1 MSKILCN
8 VLLLLF
14 IFFSYCMCGD
24 MISAIIESASSD
36 LQNAPTVRKDVE
48 LDIKNSKPKN
58 FKQGNKRWFKAKKDL
73 MKFTPQKGI
82 ELGKKIARNA
92 SIGVIW
98 IYEPGLLLAEELVSP
113 CFGIISYYPNMQIT
127 VMKGERFLGIICDA
141 RDYKP
146 INTDRFKWYV
156 AIGNDLSFTAR
167 YYVKEGGYIK
177 EGQELGHL
185 SRPARSVGRVAIKS
199 RARCSGIIVLCK
211 TGPLET
217 GEEFL
222 RISCD
227 AATGTADV
235 NNSLVDKSH
244 TSLLDQSDMGKSIP
258 KLRGLAQ
265 ISPEEANYD
274 GKQFKLPQIMNSA
287 EESNIIG
294 DDDGKSESEDE
305 EEFGDNKNTRN
316 IQSTKKEEKIKIP
329 LDSSDTL
336 DESTPSSNSELN
348 IINKAIQPPP
358 EAKKGKNFF
367 DFEFEEEDDGVN
379 DETEYKK
386 VIQELGNNEEDEK
399 NSEKEKLEKEKLE
412 KEKLE
417 KERLERERIEKERLE
432 KEKIEKE
439 KIEKEILEKE
449 RLEKERLEKERLVK
463 ADAKKKEV
471 DVSSSIPGSTDYHV
485 ILQTHRNANENFKK
499 QPEKKVEKK
508 HNKIDSVKT
517 GNVIDLDGLSSSI
530 VSEAEI
536 SILD

>member
-1 MSKILCN
+1 
-8 VLLLLF
+8 
-14 IFFSYCMCGD
+14 
-24 MISAIIESASSD
+24 MISAIIESANTSEA
-36 LQNAPTVRKDVE
+36 NAPRVGKDTE
-48 LDIKNSKPKN
+48 FDINNNRPKN

-98 IYEPGLLLAEELVSP
+98 VYEPGLLLAEELVSP
-113 CFGIISYYPNMQIT
+113 CFGIISYYPNVQVT

-156 AIGNDLSFTAR
+156 AIGNDLAFTAR
-167 YYVKEGGYIK
+167 YYVKEGAYIK

-211 TGPLET
+211 TGPVET

-227 AATGTADV
+227 AAPGTADV

-274 GKQFKLPQIMNSA
+274 GKQLKLPQVMNSG
-287 EESNIIG
+287 EDSDIL
-294 DDDGKSESEDE
+294 DDEKSESEE
-305 EEFGDNKNTRN
+305 EELITKKNTKDFQN
-316 IQSTKKEEKIKIP
+316 TKKEEKIGIP
-329 LDSSDTL
+329 LDSSNTL
-336 DESTPSSNSELN
+336 DESIASSNSDLK
-348 IINKAIQPPP
+348 IINKAIQPPSDD
-358 EAKKGKNFF
+358 KKGKNFF
-367 DFEFEEEDDGVN
+367 DLDFEEEEDDGIN
-379 DETEYKK
+379 DDTEYKK
-386 VIQELGNNEEDEK
+386 MIDNEFKEK
-399 NSEKEKLEKEKLE
+399 NQKESEKSAD

-417 KERLERERIEKERLE
+417 KERLERERLEKERLQKEILE
-432 KEKIEKE
+432 KERLKKE
-439 KIEKEILEKE
+439 KLEKE
-449 RLEKERLEKERLVK
+449 RLEKERLEKAGTE
-463 ADAKKKEV
+463 KKVV
-471 DVSSSIPGSTDYHV
+471 DTSPSILESADYHV
-485 ILQTHRNANENFKK
+485 ILQKHRSKEDKSKK
-499 QPEKKVEKK
+499 QPEKKTKEKQY
-508 HNKIDSVKT
+508 NKIDSVKT
-517 GNVIDLDGLSSSI
+517 GDVLDLDGLSSSI

>member
-1 MSKILCN
+1 
-8 VLLLLF
+8 
-14 IFFSYCMCGD
+14 MCGD
-24 MISAIIESASSD
+24 MISAIIDSASSNTS
-36 LQNAPTVRKDVE
+36 NAPTERKDAE
-48 LDIKNSKPKN
+48 LDLRNNRPKN

-113 CFGIISYYPNMQIT
+113 CFGIISYYPNIQIT

-167 YYVKEGGYIK
+167 YYVKEGVYIK
-177 EGQELGHL
+177 EGQELGYL

-244 TSLLDQSDMGKSIP
+244 TSLLDQSDLGKSIP

-294 DDDGKSESEDE
+294 DDDGKSDSE
-305 EEFGDNKNTRN
+305 EEEEIGDDKQTKN
-316 IQSTKKEEKIKIP
+316 IQDAKKEEKKKIP
-329 LDSSDTL
+329 LDTSDTL
-336 DESTPSSNSELN
+336 DESILSSNPESN

-358 EAKKGKNFF
+358 ESKKGKNFF
-367 DFEFEEEDDGVN
+367 DFDFDEEDDGVN
-379 DETEYKK
+379 DETEYNKL
-386 VIQELGNNEEDEK
+386 VQELGNNEQEDEENLEK
-399 NSEKEKLEKEKLE
+399 EKLDKEKLEKEKL
-412 KEKLE
+412 K

-432 KEKIEKE
+432 KEK
-439 KIEKEILEKE
+439 KE
-449 RLEKERLEKERLVK
+449 RLEKQRLEKKQEKV
-463 ADAKKKEV
+463 DAKEV
-471 DVSSSIPGSTDYHV
+471 DVSSPISGSADYHV
-485 ILQTHRNANENFKK
+485 ILQTHRDANEQFKEKPKKK
-499 QPEKKVEKK
+499 QEKKYNE
-508 HNKIDSVKT
+508 IDSVKT
-517 GNVIDLDGLSSSI
+517 GCVLELDGLSSSL

-536 SILD
+536 GSLG